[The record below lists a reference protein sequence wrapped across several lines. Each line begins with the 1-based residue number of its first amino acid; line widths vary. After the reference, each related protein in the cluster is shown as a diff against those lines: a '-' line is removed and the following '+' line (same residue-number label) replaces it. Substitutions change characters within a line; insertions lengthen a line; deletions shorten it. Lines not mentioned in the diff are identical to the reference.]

1 MSWPSTCAGRRVRA
15 RHRAAAVASKASR
28 RSTSSRRRVE
38 GGPTVD
44 EQPPSRRRHPDGRR
58 RAAPHICWGL
68 AFAGAGPR
76 RCRRPAAREV
86 SRGRRASPW
95 LTFWRPRR
103 ARVRDRLPCLSF
115 LDPWKRGAAPLARRP
130 RSVPR
135 GVSATYSREFSA
147 DYLSLKSVRGPS
159 TSFHPKSAE
168 SRLPGA
174 REPSSGKV
182 QLRVAVVSAA
192 ILHLASG
199 GLACVH
205 RTPVLQ
211 LGQAAQT
218 LGRTPSGPTR
228 VTNGR

>member
-1 MSWPSTCAGRRVRA
+1 MRA

-28 RSTSSRRRVE
+28 RSTSRRIE
-38 GGPTVD
+38 GIPTVN
-44 EQPPSRRRHPDGRR
+44 EQPPSRRRHPGGRH

-103 ARVRDRLPCLSF
+103 ARARQAALF
-115 LDPWKRGAAPLARRP
+115 LDPWKRGAAPLARRR

-135 GVSATYSREFSA
+135 GVSPTCSREFSA

-192 ILHLASG
+192 VLHLASG

-218 LGRTPSGPTR
+218 LRRSDALQAAPHE
-228 VTNGR
+228 

>member
-1 MSWPSTCAGRRVRA
+1 MRA

-28 RSTSSRRRVE
+28 RSTSRRIE
-38 GGPTVD
+38 GIPTVN
-44 EQPPSRRRHPDGRR
+44 EQPPSRRRRPDGRR
-58 RAAPHICWGL
+58 AAAVASKASRRSTPRGTSYLLGSSFCWGWTSSMPK
-68 AFAGAGPR
+68 ARSDGGITWATGIAMVTGFGVQG
-76 RCRRPAAREV
+76 AARACAT
-86 SRGRRASPW
+86 GCP
-95 LTFWRPRR
+95 TFWNLGSEAPR
-103 ARVRDRLPCLSF
+103 AL
-115 LDPWKRGAAPLARRP
+115 APLARRP
-130 RSVPR
+130 RGVPR

-192 ILHLASG
+192 VLHLASG

-205 RTPVLQ
+205 RTPR
-211 LGQAAQT
+211 AAAGT
-218 LGRTPSGPTR
+218 SCPDPRTRSKRPN
-228 VTNGR
+228 V